1 MRLQMDDSINSLLSK
16 IASKRNKFKKLFNDD
31 KSKEQLYKWLK
42 SELAYTSNNIEGNTL
57 TRKETRLV
65 IEEDITSSSKPFVH
79 YQEAVN
85 HAKAFDYIIDL
96 LKSDIELN
104 ENIVLAIHKRLLS
117 GIDDYNAG
125 FYRNCPVR
133 ISGSRVILPN
143 PMKVP
148 DLMKEFFEKFK
159 QYNLLENIIK
169 LHLDFVTIH
178 PFADGNGRCARLLM
192 NCLLMVNDFCPIII
206 RPRDRGR
213 YINSIEKAQLT
224 GNEEA
229 YIKFMLSRLSASFD
243 TIFDIFD
250 NKNEV
255 PQEKLMTIA
264 KFAKAVE
271 LPVSTIRYWVKVGKL
286 KATLYTESGYMMFS
300 HEQINK
306 VKRMN
311 QK

>member
-1 MRLQMDDSINSLLSK
+1 MEQSIYSLLSQISGK
-16 IASKRNKFKKLFNDD
+16 KRKFNKLFIDN
-31 KSKEQLYKWLK
+31 KGKEQLYKWLK

-85 HAKAFDYIIDL
+85 HAKAFDYIIDI
-96 LKSDIELN
+96 LKSKTMIT
-104 ENIVLAIHKRLLS
+104 ENVVLDMHKKLLS

-143 PMKVP
+143 PVKVP
-148 DLMKEFFEKFK
+148 DLMKDFFEKFDSIK
-159 QYNLLENIIK
+159 GVEDIIK
-169 LHLDFVTIH
+169 THLDFVSIH
-178 PFADGNGRCARLLM
+178 PFSDGNGRCARLLM
-192 NCLLMVNDFCPIII
+192 NLLLMKNGLCPIII
-206 RPRDRGR
+206 RPRDRKR

-224 GNEEA
+224 GEIED
-229 YIKFMLSRLSASFD
+229 YMRFMLYRLNSSYT

-250 NKNEV
+250 TKNEI

-264 KFAKAVE
+264 KFAKEVGV
-271 LPVSTIRYWVKVGKL
+271 PVSTIRYWVKVGKL
-286 KATLYTESGYMMFS
+286 KPTMYTESGYMMFS
-300 HEQINK
+300 QEQINK
-306 VKRMN
+306 VQRLN

>member
-1 MRLQMDDSINSLLSK
+1 MDNSINSLLSK
-16 IASKRNKFKKLFNDD
+16 IASKRNKFKKLFNND

-65 IEEDITSSSKPFVH
+65 IEEYITSSSKPFVH

-85 HAKAFDYIIDL
+85 HAKAFDYIVDL

-104 ENIVLAIHKRLLS
+104 ENIVLAIHKKLLL

-143 PMKVP
+143 SMKVP
-148 DLMKEFFEKFK
+148 DLMKDFFEKFK

-169 LHLDFVTIH
+169 LHLEFVSIH

-192 NCLLMVNDFCPIII
+192 NCLLMFNDFCPIII
-206 RPRDRGR
+206 RPRDRKR

-224 GNEEA
+224 GDEET
-229 YIKFMLSRLSASFD
+229 YMKFMLSRLSASFD

-250 NKNEV
+250 TKNEI

-264 KFAKAVE
+264 KFALEVGV
-271 LPVSTIRYWVKVGKL
+271 PVSTIRYWVKVGKL
-286 KATLYTESGYMMFS
+286 KPTMYTESGYMMFS
-300 HEQINK
+300 ESQIDK
-306 VKRMN
+306 TVRMSKK
-311 QK
+311 QV

>member
-1 MRLQMDDSINSLLSK
+1 MDNSINSLLSK
-16 IASKRNKFKKLFNDD
+16 IASKRNKFKKLFNDN
-31 KSKEQLYKWLK
+31 KNREQLYKWLK

-133 ISGSRVILPN
+133 ISGSRVIMPN

-169 LHLDFVTIH
+169 LHLEFVSIH
-178 PFADGNGRCARLLM
+178 PFSDGNGRCARLLM
-192 NCLLMVNDFCPIII
+192 NCLLMFNDFCPIII
-206 RPRDRGR
+206 RPRDRKR

-224 GNEEA
+224 GEEET
-229 YIKFMLSRLSASFD
+229 YMKFMFSRLSASFD

-264 KFAKAVE
+264 KFAKAVN

-300 HEQINK
+300 QEQI
-306 VKRMN
+306 REITLHH
-311 QK
+311 

>member
-1 MRLQMDDSINSLLSK
+1 MNEIEKTDLISQLSDR
-16 IASKRNKFKKLFNDD
+16 KRKFNNLFNND

-85 HAKAFDYIIDL
+85 HAKAFDYIIDI
-96 LKSDIELN
+96 LKSDKKIN
-104 ENIVLAIHKRLLS
+104 ENTVLDIHKKLLS

-133 ISGSRVILPN
+133 ISGSRVVLPN
-143 PMKVP
+143 PIKVP
-148 DLMKEFFEKFK
+148 DLMKEFFEKLDSIK
-159 QYNLLENIIK
+159 GVEDIIK
-169 LHLDFVTIH
+169 THLDFVSIH
-178 PFADGNGRCARLLM
+178 PFSDGNGRCARLLM
-192 NCLLMVNDFCPIII
+192 NLLLIQNGFCPIII
-206 RPRDRGR
+206 RPRDRKR

-224 GNEEA
+224 GEIED
-229 YIKFMLSRLSASFD
+229 YMRFMLFRLNSSYI

-250 NKNEV
+250 TKNEI

-264 KFAKAVE
+264 KFADEVGV
-271 LPVSTIRYWVKVGKL
+271 PVSTIRYWVKVGKL
-286 KATLYTESGYMMFS
+286 KPTMYTESGYMMFS
-300 HEQINK
+300 ESQIDK
-306 VKRMN
+306 TIRMS
-311 QK
+311 KK

>member
-1 MRLQMDDSINSLLSK
+1 MEHSIYSLLSK
-16 IASKRNKFKKLFNDD
+16 ISSKKKKFNKLFSDN

-85 HAKAFDYIIDL
+85 HAKAFDYIIDV
-96 LKSDIELN
+96 LKSGKTIN
-104 ENIVLAIHKRLLS
+104 ENTVLDIHKRLLS
-117 GIDDYNAG
+117 GVDDYNAG

-148 DLMKEFFEKFK
+148 DLMKEFFAKYEHI
-159 QYNLLENIIK
+159 EEVADIIK
-169 LHLDFVTIH
+169 LHLDFVSIH
-178 PFADGNGRCARLLM
+178 PFSDGNGRCARLLM
-192 NCLLMVNDFCPIII
+192 NLLLMQNGFCPIII
-206 RPRDRGR
+206 RPRDRKR

-224 GNEEA
+224 EDLTD
-229 YIKFMLSRLSASFD
+229 YMKFMVARLNNSFE
-243 TIFDIFD
+243 TIFDIYEP
-250 NKNEV
+250 KKEV
-255 PQEKLMTIA
+255 ANEKLMTIA

-271 LPVSTIRYWVKVGKL
+271 LPVSTIRYWIKVGKL
-286 KATLYTESGYMMFS
+286 KPTMYTESGYMMFS

-306 VKRMN
+306 VQRLN